1 MDFHT
6 EGRSPPAKRFFTLTS
21 VICRERLWKSRTF
34 PHRFFQRSMNLVFC
48 LFLYYMLKLCFSE
61 YYLYISTVW
70 LLHHKTLLIWKFTVR
85 LIISSRGSAKNDVLT
100 YLLPRNFIFYPQT
113 YILLFSSVMP
123 LRLQCRPC
131 SHSEPKDSTGLC
143 LAISGYLICQ
153 NICRHMNS
161 FCRAQQILPVDS
173 LFL

>member
-70 LLHHKTLLIWKFTVR
+70 LLHHKTLNLKVHCQINNIFKRECKKWCTHVFATSKFHFLSTN
-85 LIISSRGSAKNDVLT
+85 LHIT
-100 YLLPRNFIFYPQT
+100 
-113 YILLFSSVMP
+113 LFFSN
-123 LRLQCRPC
+123 
-131 SHSEPKDSTGLC
+131 
-143 LAISGYLICQ
+143 AIK
-153 NICRHMNS
+153 
-161 FCRAQQILPVDS
+161 APV
-173 LFL
+173 